1 MRFSALS
8 TWHKYTISGNSCS
21 IFIVKYGCNFLL
33 LMTKWWDLGSCL
45 LKGKTPV
52 RRQSTARQAEFI
64 GEWKYG
70 LRGLSEHLRVWAPP
84 LVHSS
89 GIYGLFFLDFSS
101 SASQLHPLTY
111 LSVYMVGGWD
121 GDLCGWTMS
130 WDWTRDLVTT
140 SLGVVRPFPA

>member
-64 GEWKYG
+64 GRVET
-70 LRGLSEHLRVWAPP
+70 RSEGTEWAPP
-84 LVHSS
+84 LVHSL
-89 GIYGLFFLDFSS
+89 GIYGLLFWTSPVLPLSYTISLTCLCTWSVAGTLICVAEQCPEIEPEIWWPQIWVWWGLF
-101 SASQLHPLTY
+101 QLK
-111 LSVYMVGGWD
+111 
-121 GDLCGWTMS
+121 DL
-130 WDWTRDLVTT
+130 
-140 SLGVVRPFPA
+140 P